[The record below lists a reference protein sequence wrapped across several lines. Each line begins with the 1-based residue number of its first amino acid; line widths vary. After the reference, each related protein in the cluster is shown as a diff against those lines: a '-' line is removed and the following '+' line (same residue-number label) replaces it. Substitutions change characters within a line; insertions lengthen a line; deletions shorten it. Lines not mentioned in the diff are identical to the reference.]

1 MKTIKTFTAII
12 FIATVVLASSCKKDE
27 EETQSEPVAV
37 TTCFSESYNGTYN
50 GNGTINGTPT
60 LSATVTLTKLS
71 CTSCKLDAGTVVE
84 TIVSLQESADGG
96 YKGKDEDGKEA
107 SVQLDG
113 TTIQVNTDEIS
124 FTGDK

>member
-1 MKTIKTFTAII
+1 MKTIKTFLAII
-12 FIATVVLASSCKKDE
+12 FIATIVIASSCKKED
-27 EETQSEPVAV
+27 ETQSEPVAV
-37 TTCFSESYNGTYN
+37 TTCFSDSYNGTYN

-71 CTSCKLDAGTVVE
+71 CTSCKIDAGTVVE

-96 YKGKDEDGKEA
+96 YKGKDEDGEEA

-113 TTIQVNTDEIS
+113 TTLQVNTDKIS